1 MNLDALETLPNLSE
15 MTERPAPSMDGRS
28 VSSANTP
35 NSGDMM
41 LEAEFQRMVDRERS
55 RPSLLWDD
63 KPFTNTAAQAP
74 TSPEE
79 DPNAYGGQLYNY
91 LQTLEQDRQALLEA
105 NRQMQQAAQEQARNA
120 SYYQHLYQQ
129 QSSQSSPTGGS
140 APAKS
145 NATSSETDI
154 RFDVARTRLLAEAMD
169 LEKQYPGF
177 NRQEVAQYARV
188 KGYRTLTDAWR
199 NMMGEASL
207 QAYQNQ
213 VAQQQAAEQAQYQ
226 QYLQWQQMQAAAAQ
240 GYAPPQNYAPPQ
252 QASYSYAGAIEPPPA
267 SDAVVMRSGARSTG
281 MDPLDARKPTSWNE
295 VAALSMHDARRV
307 FGPNI

>member
-1 MNLDALETLPNLSE
+1 MNVDALETTPGLSE
-15 MTERPAPSMDGRS
+15 VTDRPAPSMDGRS
-28 VSSANTP
+28 VSSANAP

-41 LEAEFQRMVDRERS
+41 LEAEFQRMLDRERS

-63 KPFTNTAAQAP
+63 RPFTNAP
-74 TSPEE
+74 PEQPSPKE
-79 DPNAYGGQLYNY
+79 DPGAYGGQMYNY
-91 LQTLEQDRQALLEA
+91 LQTLEQDRQTLLEA

-120 SYYQHLYQQ
+120 AYYQQLYQQ
-129 QSSQSSPTGGS
+129 TAQSSPTGGS

-145 NATSSETDI
+145 SSTSSETDI

-177 NRQEVAQYARV
+177 NRQEVAQYARL
-188 KGYRTLTDAWR
+188 KGYRTLSDAWR

-207 QAYQNQ
+207 AAYQQQ
-213 VAQQQAAEQAQYQ
+213 VTQQQAYEQAQYQ
-226 QYLQWQQMQAAAAQ
+226 QYIQWQQQQQQAAQQRAYQQQYPQMAPAQ
-240 GYAPPQNYAPPQ
+240 
-252 QASYSYAGAIEPPPA
+252 YAGAIEPPPA
-267 SDAVVMRSGARSTG
+267 SNAVVMRSGARTSG

-307 FGPNI
+307 FGPTI

>member
-15 MTERPAPSMDGRS
+15 MTERPAPSLDGRS

-35 NSGDMM
+35 NSGDVM
-41 LEAEFQRMVDRERS
+41 LEAEFQKMVDRERS

-63 KPFTNTAAQAP
+63 KPFTNTASAP
-74 TSPEE
+74 SPAEE
-79 DPNAYGGQLYNY
+79 DPNAYGGPVYNY
-91 LQTLEQDRQALLEA
+91 LQTLEADRQQLLEA

-120 SYYQHLYQQ
+120 AYYQQLYQQ
-129 QSSQSSPTGGS
+129 QSSSSPTGGS

-145 NATSSETDI
+145 SSSSSETDI

-169 LEKQYPGF
+169 LEKHYPGF

-199 NMMGEASL
+199 NMLGEASL
-207 QAYQNQ
+207 QAYQHQ
-213 VAQQQAAEQAQYQ
+213 VAHQQAVEQAQYQ
-226 QYLQWQQMQAAAAQ
+226 QYLQWQQANAQ
-240 GYAPPQNYAPPQ
+240 GYAPQQAYAPPQ
-252 QASYSYAGAIEPPPA
+252 PQPSYAYAGAMEPPPA
-267 SDAVVMRSGARSTG
+267 SDAVVMRSGARSSG